1 MLLDRDTELA
11 AVRELVD
18 GTASGAGRT
27 LVIDGEA
34 GIGKTRLIA
43 AARQLAAE
51 RGVRVLAARGTE
63 LEGDLAFGVVRE
75 LLGPVAAERP
85 PDGAAALAAPAL
97 SAGSPQH
104 GRDLAATLHGL
115 YWMTADLAGSGPV
128 LVLVDDAQWCDLGSL
143 RFLAHLAGRLDGLP
157 VSLLVA
163 SRPVTGGPRADL
175 VGAMG
180 TGPGAVLRPGPL
192 GDEAVR
198 ALVGDRL
205 GEPDGAFVDACRAAT
220 GGNPFLLT
228 ELLAELSGTDPVA
241 ASAARVADVVPRE
254 VDRWVRRRLAR
265 LDTGAAAVAR
275 ALAVLGDGPATGAV
289 AVDGRSAA
297 ISALTGIG
305 CDRVAAA
312 VDELATVRLLEPD
325 GPPRFRHPLLRAA
338 VESTIGPAE
347 LAASHRRAAA
357 ALTAAGAGDDAV
369 LPHLM
374 ASAGAADADVV
385 AGLRRAAAAAV
396 TRGAPDTAATILHR
410 ALAEPPPPPLR
421 AAVHLELGAAELRAG
436 APAAADHLAAAAD
449 ALPDPVTRARATLP
463 LARALLH
470 RGEVA
475 EAVRRC
481 ERAVDEL
488 GPGDSDLAL
497 ELEAELVTIASQ
509 SAATRAVSVARH
521 ARRGADPSPDSRGA
535 CMLLAALALEEVYT
549 GGSRRRA
556 LTLAERSLAGGHLMR
571 EQFVA
576 RLLATGITLTLAGRP
591 DRAVAL
597 WDEAIDGLA
606 ERGDAAGFALAS
618 AFRGYAAH
626 HAGDLETAL
635 ADARQALELS
645 VGSPTQLITR
655 GFSAAWLT
663 YALIDTGDLAEAD
676 ELLTEE
682 TALFERG
689 VSSVPYLHSARGRLR
704 LAQGRFDDAVEDL
717 RECGRLHAAHG
728 AHGPAVCPWRAPLA
742 LALLGRGERDRARTL
757 AAEAI
762 ARARSWG
769 TASLLAE
776 ALAAAGPAEGGPD
789 GIALLEEAVEV
800 AGAVPLDRARAEV
813 ALGGALRRAGRRT
826 DATRTLQSAA
836 QLALAA
842 GADGIAALAR
852 TELGAAG
859 GRSRAARP
867 LTPTQRRVAVMA
879 ADGMTNRAIAQ
890 ALFVSEKTVESHL
903 SQAFRALGVTGRA
916 RLAETLRE
924 GADVPDV

>member
-18 GTASGAGRT
+18 GTASGGGRT

-34 GIGKTRLIA
+34 GIGKTGLIA
-43 AARQLAAE
+43 AARRRADE
-51 RGVRVLAARGTE
+51 RGVRVLAARGAE
-63 LEGDLAFGVVRE
+63 LEGDLAFGTVRE

-85 PDGAAALAAPAL
+85 PDGAATLAAPAL
-97 SAGSPQH
+97 SAGSPQT

-115 YWMTADLAGSGPV
+115 YWMTADLAAAGPV

-175 VGAMG
+175 VAAMG
-180 TGPGAVLRPGPL
+180 ARPGAVLRPGPL
-192 GDEAVR
+192 GDDAVR
-198 ALVGDRL
+198 ALIRARL
-205 GEPDGAFVDACRAAT
+205 GEPDGAFLDACRAAT

-228 ELLAELSGTDPVA
+228 ELLAELAGTEPVA
-241 ASAARVADVVPRE
+241 DSAARVAEVVPRE
-254 VDRWVRRRLAR
+254 VNRSVRLRLAR
-265 LDTGAAAVAR
+265 LDPGTAAVAR
-275 ALAVLGDGPATGAV
+275 ALAVLGDGQAPVSDEGRGGTV
-289 AVDGRSAA
+289 A
-297 ISALTGIG
+297 ALAGIG
-305 CDRVAAA
+305 CDRIAAA
-312 VDELATVRLLEPD
+312 VDELVAVRLLEPD
-325 GPPRFRHPLLRAA
+325 DPARFRHPLLRAA
-338 VESTIGPAE
+338 VESTLGPSQ

-374 ASAGAADADVV
+374 ASTGAADADVV
-385 AGLRRAAAAAV
+385 ASLRRAAAAAV
-396 TRGAPDTAATILHR
+396 ARGAPDTAATILHR
-410 ALAEPPPPPLR
+410 ALAEPPPPHLR
-421 AAVHLELGAAELRAG
+421 AAVWLELGAAELRAG
-436 APAAADHLAAAAD
+436 APTAADHLASAAD

-481 ERAVDEL
+481 ERAADEL
-488 GPGDSDLAL
+488 DPGDCDLAF

-509 SAATRAVSVARH
+509 SAATREVSVARH

-535 CMLLAALALEEVYT
+535 CMLLAALGLEEVYT

-576 RLLATGITLTLAGRP
+576 RLLATGITLTLSGRP
-591 DRAVAL
+591 ERAVAL
-597 WDEAIDGLA
+597 WDEAIDGLVQ
-606 ERGDAAGFALAS
+606 RGDAAGFALAS

-626 HAGDLETAL
+626 HTGDLETAL

-655 GFSAAWLT
+655 GFAASWLT

-676 ELLTEE
+676 ALLTDE

-689 VSSVPYLHSARGRLR
+689 VSSVAYLHSARGRLR

-717 RECGRLHAAHG
+717 RECGRLHAVLG

-769 TASLLAE
+769 TTSPLAE
-776 ALAAAGPAEGGPD
+776 ALAAAGLAEGGPD

-800 AGAVPLDRARAEV
+800 ACAVPLDRARAEV

-826 DATRTLQSAA
+826 EATRVLQSAV
-836 QLALAA
+836 QPALAV

-859 GRSRAARP
+859 GRSRAAARP
-867 LTPTQRRVAVMA
+867 LTPTQRRVAGMA

-903 SQAFRALGVTGRA
+903 SQAFRALGTTGRA
-916 RLAETLRE
+916 RLAEALRE
-924 GADVPDV
+924 SADDV